1 MSQMVKIDLN
11 PDERTLRQF
20 GWIAFFGFSLLALV
34 AHREWLVFSMG
45 LGAAKPYVSGA
56 FAVLA
61 GLSALFSL
69 VWPRA
74 NRPIYVGLALVS
86 YPIGFVLSWVI
97 LGLLFYGM
105 ITPVGLLFRLIGR
118 DPMNR
123 RLDRSAKT
131 YWQDARPPRP
141 AESYFHQY

>member
-45 LGAAKPYVSGA
+45 LGAARPYVSGA

-61 GLSALFSL
+61 GLSAFFSL

-86 YPIGFVLSWVI
+86 YPIGLVLSWVI

-123 RLDRSAKT
+123 RFDRAAKT
-131 YWQDARPPRP
+131 YWQDARPTRP